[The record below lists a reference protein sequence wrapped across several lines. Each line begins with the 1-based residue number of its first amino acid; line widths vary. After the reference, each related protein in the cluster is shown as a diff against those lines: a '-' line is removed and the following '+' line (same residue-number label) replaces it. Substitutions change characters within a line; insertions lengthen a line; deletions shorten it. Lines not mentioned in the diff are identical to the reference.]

1 MACDE
6 VARMRAALQQLH
18 AEARHQAER
27 ARAGERN
34 DRRNR
39 NRGRSDA
46 LAYIHRRL
54 HRAAAALERHIITH
68 GCQE

>member
-6 VARMRAALQQLH
+6 LVRMRNALQQLH
-18 AEARHQAER
+18 AEARHQSER
-27 ARAGERN
+27 ARTAERN
-34 DRRNR
+34 DRRSR

-68 GCQE
+68 RCQE